1 MRRASI
7 DRFEGEWAVLDAEG
21 RELRR
26 RRDALARCAREGDVV
41 DLDTGEVDAEATRA
55 LLEEVK
61 AARAAANR
69 GKPPSSGNFDL

>member
-1 MRRASI
+1 MKASI
-7 DRFEGEWAVLDAEG
+7 DRFEGDWAVLDADG
-21 RELRR
+21 KALRR
-26 RRDALARCAREGDVV
+26 RRDTLSPEAREGDVV
-41 DLDTGEVDAEATRA
+41 DLETGQVDAEATRA